1 MERTFYDTENNEY
14 ITITQLENEYNE
26 LKANGNTEAETFK
39 DYMNNCMWW
48 NNGTLEEVRK

>member
-1 MERTFYDTENNEY
+1 MERTFYDTENDEY

-39 DYMNNCMWW
+39 DYINNCMWW
-48 NNGTLEEVRK
+48 NNGALKEVV